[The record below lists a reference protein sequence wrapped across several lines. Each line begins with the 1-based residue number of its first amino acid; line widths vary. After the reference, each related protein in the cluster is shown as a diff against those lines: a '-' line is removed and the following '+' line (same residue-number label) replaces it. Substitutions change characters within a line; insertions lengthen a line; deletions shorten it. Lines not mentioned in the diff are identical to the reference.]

1 MKLESKS
8 ATAPAGSRPQA
19 GIDPVLDQL
28 KKLGMDVTRK
38 NYLLLMFGED
48 PQEPLDAEVEATLP
62 PFLRK
67 K

>member
-1 MKLESKS
+1 MKRESKS
-8 ATAPAGSRPQA
+8 ATAQAGSRPQA
-19 GIDPVLDQL
+19 GIDPILEQL
-28 KKLGMDVTRK
+28 KKLDLDVNRR

-48 PQEPLDAEVEATLP
+48 PQEPLDAELEASLP

>member
-8 ATAPAGSRPQA
+8 ATAPAGLRPQA
-19 GIDPVLDQL
+19 GIDSVLDQL

>member
-1 MKLESKS
+1 L
-8 ATAPAGSRPQA
+8 RPQA